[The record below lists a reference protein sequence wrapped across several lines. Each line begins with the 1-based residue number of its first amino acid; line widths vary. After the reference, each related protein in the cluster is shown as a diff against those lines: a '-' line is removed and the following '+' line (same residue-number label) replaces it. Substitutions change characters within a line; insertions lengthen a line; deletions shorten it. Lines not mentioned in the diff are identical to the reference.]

1 MSYIAT
7 RHNVGFG
14 EGVKWT
20 PPEGAA
26 SFFVWVKHSAVDSA
40 MRWRRVAG
48 WDVANNVVIP
58 VAIPVG
64 AAEFRLSRAEVVLN
78 WEALLSLFDGYDPE
92 IIQFTTHADDTADSS
107 ALRTRDVYLLPP
119 PASTNAASIAA
130 LERRF
135 LGQLLEM
142 RAGLAP
148 WPAGISRSRRRTEP
162 RSSACPSRSST
173 AASPRSGR
181 ASRGSSKPRAGTH
194 GHGRSSGRGHRRPA
208 FAHPRLISRLTPP
221 HAACPYYGT
230 TCREG

>member
-7 RHNVGFG
+7 RNNVGFG
-14 EGVKWT
+14 EGVKWA

-26 SFFVWVKHSAVDSA
+26 SFFVWVKHTSVDSA

-64 AAEFRLSRAEVVLN
+64 AAEFRVSRAEVVLN

-92 IIQFTTHADDTADSS
+92 ILQFTTHADETADSS

-142 RAGLAP
+142 RAGLGAL
-148 WPAGISRSRRRTEP
+148 AGGHVSVKTPDGTEVERMPIAVVDRRVAEVRARIAWFEQ
-162 RSSACPSRSST
+162 
-173 AASPRSGR
+173 AA
-181 ASRGSSKPRAGTH
+181 RGNAWPRAE
-194 GHGRSSGRGHRRPA
+194 
-208 FAHPRLISRLTPP
+208 FW
-221 HAACPYYGT
+221 
-230 TCREG
+230 